1 LAAGWLYY
9 EVSTD
14 DILLLKF
21 NLSHIYNTY
30 FVNIHDIYRIFTKKN
45 LIFYHSTRRSAHY
58 LAFSLC
64 QTATQIFAVSSLLIF
79 TGPILPRNRVL
90 LSNSV
95 PQNMQATMQSAT
107 AALDSLATFLSPLF
121 YLIYSYTVKQSGG
134 AVIVYYVFTGLC
146 FVSFILCVLIYI
158 NPEVYNNLPD
168 VLADHDDSKPIV
180 SYDAITAEDE
190 NKEHEE
196 S

>member
-1 LAAGWLYY
+1 MHNIYH
-9 EVSTD
+9 
-14 DILLLKF
+14 ILL
-21 NLSHIYNTY
+21 NYN
-30 FVNIHDIYRIFTKKN
+30 
-45 LIFYHSTRRSAHY
+45 FYHSICRSAHY

-95 PQNMQATMQSAT
+95 PHNMQATMQSAS

-121 YLIYSYTVKQSGG
+121 YLIYSYTVKQPGGGG
-134 AVIVYYVFTGLC
+134 AGIVYYVFAGLC
-146 FVSFILCVLIYI
+146 FISFFLCVLICI
-158 NPEVYNNLPD
+158 NPEVYSNLPD
-168 VLADHDDSKPIV
+168 VTAALDDTKPIV
-180 SYDAITAEDE
+180 SYDTISAEDE
-190 NKEHEE
+190 NEHEE